1 MLVSVVIPCYKSEK
15 TIRNVVEEID
25 QTFSKQSK
33 YEYELVLV
41 NDSSP
46 DTTMEVIRSLCN
58 ERHNIKGIN
67 LAKNFGQHSA
77 LMAGFRCV
85 KGDYIACLDD
95 DGQTPASEIFKLLDG
110 LTETVDVVYASYEE
124 KKHNKFRNFGS
135 KVNSM
140 MLNKFLGKPHDLYIS
155 SYFATK
161 KFVIES
167 MLTYENPYPY
177 VIGLVLQTTNKIIN
191 VPVNHRNRIEGN
203 SGYTINKL
211 LSLWLNGFT
220 SFSVKPLRIAT
231 VCGFVFAVFGFLY
244 AIYVII
250 NKLLDPT
257 VPTGWSSIIATLFF
271 SNGIILI
278 VLGLIGE
285 YIGRIFISL
294 NNSPQYVI
302 KERLN
307 CDEEI

>member
-46 DTTMEVIRSLCN
+46 DTTMEVIRSICR
-58 ERHNIKGIN
+58 EKHNVKGIN

-85 KGDYIACLDD
+85 KGDYIVCLDD
-95 DGQTPASEIFKLLDG
+95 DGQTPASEVFKLLDG